1 MLGEFGPADASATR
15 ILGSRNEGAPFSAAE
30 DLLHPPAM
38 QQRRIFLLSP
48 ASCGGK
54 RAALLFN
61 PRADFAVAQR
71 VRSEEGAPLGEV
83 FSFLSGL
90 YFRGKLNYAR
100 AFENPPPR
108 RASGVHII
116 TPTDGLCSPG
126 VMVTLKD
133 LERFA
138 AVPIEADESR
148 YRYPLELD
156 ARRLAEKVGPRC
168 EVVLLGSVATGK
180 YVDVLEPIF
189 GKKLVFPKE
198 FVGHGDMARGGMLL
212 KRAESGKELTY
223 IPVSNPKRLGIR
235 ASKRARAAL
244 EARQEV

>member
-1 MLGEFGPADASATR
+1 
-15 ILGSRNEGAPFSAAE
+15 
-30 DLLHPPAM
+30 M

-54 RAALLFN
+54 KAALLFN
-61 PRADFAVAQR
+61 PRAEFTVAQR
-71 VRSEEGAPLGEV
+71 VRSPEGAPLGEV

-133 LERFA
+133 IDRYGS
-138 AVPIEADESR
+138 VPIEADESR
-148 YRYPLELD
+148 YRYPLERD
-156 ARRLAEKVGPRC
+156 ATALAEKIGPKC

-180 YVDVLEPIF
+180 YIDVLEPIF
-189 GKKLVFPKE
+189 GARLVFPKE
-198 FVGHGDMARGGMLL
+198 FIGHGDMARGGMLL

-223 IPVSNPKRLGIR
+223 IAVSNPARLGIR
-235 ASKRARAAL
+235 PTKKARAAFDARL
-244 EARQEV
+244 EAGR